1 MKTRLP
7 SKDLVLEACSGC
19 IIEPHPVLQ
28 AAYELASLH
37 EARPTIGSGPGAIEI
52 DCARYRLV
60 RDIDRWVALEMP
72 TPHSAAAMHTETV
85 GMVID
90 RLAGFFVEAYA
101 ALSVDSSEPEL
112 HFAWQRLAELSLA
125 YDDLSHDLARQRRR
139 IPDFACPE
147 PDSKPHSAK

>member
-1 MKTRLP
+1 MTAQLP
-7 SKDLVLEACSGC
+7 SKDMVLEACTGC

-37 EARPTIGSGPGAIEI
+37 EARPGSGAVVREI

-60 RDIDRWVALEMP
+60 REIDRWVAREMP
-72 TPHSAAAMHTETV
+72 VPHAAAALHTESV

-90 RLAGFFVEAYA
+90 RLAGFSVEAHA
-101 ALSVDSSEPEL
+101 ALSGAGSEFLL

-125 YDDLSHDLARQRRR
+125 YDDLAEDLAAQTRR
-139 IPDFACPE
+139 IPDFSCPAPE
-147 PDSKPHSAK
+147 SGQGGEER